1 MDGEFDEEP
10 QLLCDSQH
18 DGDVL
23 DLQVRVNTHTHTHTN
38 RPRKENEIF
47 HFWTSLR

>member
-23 DLQVRVNTHTHTHTN
+23 DLQVRVNTHTHTN